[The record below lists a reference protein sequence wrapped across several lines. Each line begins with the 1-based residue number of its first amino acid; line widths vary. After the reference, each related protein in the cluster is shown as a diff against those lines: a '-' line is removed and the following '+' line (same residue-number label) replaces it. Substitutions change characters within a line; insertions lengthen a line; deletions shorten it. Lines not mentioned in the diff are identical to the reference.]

1 MHVDQA
7 LTKTLH
13 DVKRAIPEPILT
25 VDASKVQSVVDEA
38 VTRRLV
44 PILKQEND
52 MEVDQFVES
61 SVSRFLEGMGF
72 RKEMVQIMVRNKLN
86 SHL

>member
-13 DVKRAIPEPILT
+13 DVKRVIPGPVFT
-25 VDASKVQSVVDEA
+25 MDASKVQSVVDDA
-38 VTRRLV
+38 VASRLV

-72 RKEMVQIMVRNKLN
+72 RKEMVHIMVRNKVD